1 MSLVVQALVR
11 ARRVSQQRQQR
22 ADAVARASLAPRA
35 SRLRAHARESR
46 AESQQAR
53 AVHARRVA
61 LERAPALEGEGSREA
76 HDRDARLARAKRVG
90 VVAHRKGARRRE

>member
-61 LERAPALEGEGSREA
+61 LERAPALEG
-76 HDRDARLARAKRVG
+76 
-90 VVAHRKGARRRE
+90 